1 MKRLSATSVAFTAA
15 ALTAAVALPAAAS
28 HAETSV
34 SGTGN
39 GGASPTPAPDQT
51 TTTDQRAQAGTY
63 QPVKA
68 SWYGPGFYG
77 RRTACGTKLTHNT
90 LGVAHKRLPC
100 GTNVALRYR
109 GHTVVVPVIDRG
121 PYSRGVDYD
130 LTYATARS
138 LGMRH
143 TSHLGAAALDS

>member
-1 MKRLSATSVAFTAA
+1 MKRLSATSAAFTAA

-28 HAETSV
+28 T
-34 SGTGN
+34 GTGS
-39 GGASPTPAPDQT
+39 GGAPPTPAPDQT
-51 TTTDQRAQAGTY
+51 TTSDQRAQAAPY

-77 RRTACGTKLTHNT
+77 HRTACGAKLTHHT

-109 GHTVVVPVIDRG
+109 GRTVVVPVIDRG

-138 LGMRH
+138 LGMRQ
-143 TSHLGAAALDS
+143 TTHLGAAALEG